1 MSLDYILS
9 IIDFAIKI
17 SIIVSTA
24 FFENET
30 IDVVRDSTSLMNILK
45 DFFSVYKF
53 EEYFKFTA
61 FRINFLPVEMYKN
74 FQMYFLLQLEIEIFD
89 LY

>member
-30 IDVVRDSTSLMNILK
+30 IDVVRDSTSLMNVLK
-45 DFFSVYKF
+45 DFFSVCNF
-53 EEYFKFTA
+53 EEYRFFVNTCSDLSQ
-61 FRINFLPVEMYKN
+61 FLI
-74 FQMYFLLQLEIEIFD
+74 LQLAKF
-89 LY
+89 

>member
-1 MSLDYILS
+1 M
-9 IIDFAIKI
+9 KI

-53 EEYFKFTA
+53 EEYLNFTM
-61 FRINFLPVEMYKN
+61 FP
-74 FQMYFLLQLEIEIFD
+74 QIFSAT
-89 LY
+89 